1 MENLTLQDVRV
12 LLSVSPTQLVSA
24 QDNQGR
30 TALHWAVLN
39 KRFDVADALVAYGA
53 NPLAKDKHGK
63 TPMDYA
69 DCRVLEDR
77 EWRLRTSVIAFYWK
91 SYVKHIQGQGQPFAI
106 HPTQYVRVFEQGRR
120 KILADVQ
127 RA

>member
-12 LLSVSPTQLVSA
+12 LLNVSPTQLVSA
-24 QDNQGR
+24 QDAQGR
-30 TALHWAVLN
+30 TALHWVVLN

-69 DCRVLEDR
+69 DCRVLEER

-91 SYVKHIQGQGQPFAI
+91 SYVQQIEGPGQPFAI
-106 HPTQYVRVFEQGRR
+106 HPSQYVRIFDQERR